1 MLYLWTRE
9 IGRQTADKAGQITL
23 QKSLLFRYLFEILE
37 NKKLIYSRLDVWVQY
52 PVSPLSVKD
61 KWRKS
66 KSKSRKIKVLRDFLY
81 LCLDKWKTWLACHRS
96 QEHNNNQITF
106 AGCTD
111 GQKDY
116 TLILYYEINR
126 IVCCMLFVI
135 SCLGKSQPKQQSAD
149 LYRLP
154 LCNECVKNEIYCAL
168 TLMGSVEVDDLN
180 ENTNK

>member
-1 MLYLWTRE
+1 M
-9 IGRQTADKAGQITL
+9 I
-23 QKSLLFRYLFEILE
+23 SL
-37 NKKLIYSRLDVWVQY
+37 SSQ
-52 PVSPLSVKD
+52 
-61 KWRKS
+61 
-66 KSKSRKIKVLRDFLY
+66 
-81 LCLDKWKTWLACHRS
+81 